1 MKKEEQITEPQYKG
15 GGGNDRILCPRCIAL
30 GRKPKLLGRYEDIVG
45 RGTVWL
51 FCKKCGKEIP
61 IDIRKYS
68 LDR

>member
-1 MKKEEQITEPQYKG
+1 MK
-15 GGGNDRILCPRCIAL
+15 GNIYCPRCNAL

-45 RGTVWL
+45 QGIVV
-51 FCKKCGKEIP
+51 FYCKKCGKEIP